1 MVNYILDNTFLFISF
16 LAVSLVILSTIILI
30 LLAFNFNI
38 KIKKF
43 VNDYYIF
50 YLILSLLF
58 FVLIVGIIV
67 VNYKYKGGIL

>member
-1 MVNYILDNTFLFISF
+1 MVNYILDNTLLFISF
-16 LAVSLVILSTIILI
+16 LAVSLIILSTLVLI

-43 VNDYYIF
+43 INDYYIF

-58 FVLIVGIIV
+58 FVLIVGILVI
-67 VNYKYKGGIL
+67 NYKYKGGIL